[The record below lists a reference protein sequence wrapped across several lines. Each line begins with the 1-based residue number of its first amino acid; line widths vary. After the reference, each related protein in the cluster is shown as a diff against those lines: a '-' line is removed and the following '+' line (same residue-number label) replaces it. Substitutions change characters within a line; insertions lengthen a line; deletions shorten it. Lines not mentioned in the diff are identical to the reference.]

1 MSTRCLQSAAP
12 SSSANEVSQPQQ
24 PYLVVL
30 ALLKGPAW
38 GQQETNPTGRGIV
51 LCWMSVLKEL
61 RAGDME
67 GCMGE
72 TEALAAVGKDVMV

>member
-1 MSTRCLQSAAP
+1 M
-12 SSSANEVSQPQQ
+12 
-24 PYLVVL
+24 
-30 ALLKGPAW
+30 
-38 GQQETNPTGRGIV
+38 
-51 LCWMSVLKEL
+51 LKEL